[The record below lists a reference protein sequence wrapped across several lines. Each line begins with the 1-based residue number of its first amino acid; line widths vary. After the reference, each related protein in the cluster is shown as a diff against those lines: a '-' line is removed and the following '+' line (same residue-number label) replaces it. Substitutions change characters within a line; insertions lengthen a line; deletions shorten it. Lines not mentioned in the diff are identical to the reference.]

1 MVPMTILEITNE
13 PILATF
19 DFTIIIFYKSKTELL
34 FVYTMSFNFNTNA
47 IVKYKPNDKPN
58 VKKVT

>member
-1 MVPMTILEITNE
+1 MTILEITNE

-34 FVYTMSFNFNTNA
+34 FVYTMSFNFKTNA
-47 IVKYKPNDKPN
+47 IVR
-58 VKKVT
+58 